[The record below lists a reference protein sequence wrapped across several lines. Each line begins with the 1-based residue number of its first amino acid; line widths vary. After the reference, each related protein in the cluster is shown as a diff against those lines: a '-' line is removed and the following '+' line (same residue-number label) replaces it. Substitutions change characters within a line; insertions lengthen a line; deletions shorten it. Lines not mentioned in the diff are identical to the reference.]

1 MAQQKEENVVIFP
14 FMAQGHMI
22 PFLSLALQIEQRKSY
37 TVTFINTPLNI
48 EKLRHSLPPTSTI
61 RLISLPFSA
70 ADHGLPPEAENT
82 DVLPYPLIVHLM
94 HASLSLKPSF
104 THLISKLSPLCIIS
118 DMFFTWTAD
127 VANQFGIFHS
137 IFNAG
142 GAYGMALYHSVWT
155 HLPHCN
161 TNSDEFSLPDL
172 PEISPIH
179 RSQLANNVKQANGT
193 DPWSLFIQGQVR
205 LWFSSDG
212 LLFNTVEGL
221 DQTGLSYF
229 RRKKTGIP
237 VWAIGPTRS
246 KLTERAGAGDDRN
259 MCIHWLDT
267 CSQNSVLYVSFGS
280 QNTLSASQMMELAKA
295 LEASGK
301 NFIWVVRPPLEFD
314 INSEFRA
321 EKWLPEG
328 FEDRIRK
335 ENRGL
340 LVRKWAPQVEIL
352 SHKSTRAF
360 ISHCG
365 WNSVLESLSQGVP
378 ILAWPI
384 GADQF
389 YNAKFLEEEVGVC
402 VEMARGNRSEV
413 REEKILRLIKVVM
426 GETEKGEKM
435 RKKAC
440 EVKEIIKDAMRDEE
454 SYKGSSLKAM
464 DEFFDAALSMK
475 KTRKQTMISSSEGPR

>member
-1 MAQQKEENVVIFP
+1 MAQKEENVVIFP

-22 PFLSLALQIEQRKSY
+22 PFLSLALQIEQKKGY
-37 TVTFINTPLNI
+37 TVTFVNTPLNI

-61 RLISLPFSA
+61 RFVSLPFSA
-70 ADHGLPPEAENT
+70 AEHDLPPEAENT
-82 DVLPYPLIVHLM
+82 DVLPYPLIVRLF

-104 THLISKLSPLCIIS
+104 TQLISELSPLCIIA
-118 DMFFTWTAD
+118 DMFFGWTAE
-127 VANQFGIFHS
+127 VANQFGVFHS

-142 GAYGMALYHSVWT
+142 GAYGMALYRSVWL

-161 TNSDEFSLPDL
+161 TDSDEFSLPDL

-179 RSQLANNVKQANGT
+179 RSQLSNNVKYANGT
-193 DPWSLFIQGQVR
+193 DPWSVFIQGQVR

-212 LLFNTVEGL
+212 LLFNTVGGI

-237 VWAIGPTRS
+237 VWAIGPTS
-246 KLTERAGAGDDRN
+246 SPLTKKAGNDRN
-259 MCIHWLDT
+259 RCIDWLDT
-267 CSQNSVLYVSFGS
+267 CPQDSVLYVSFGS
-280 QNTLSASQMMELAKA
+280 QNTISATQMMELAKA
-295 LEASGK
+295 LELSGK
-301 NFIWVVRPPLEFD
+301 NFIWVVRPPIEFD
-314 INSEFRA
+314 INLEFTA

-328 FEDRIRK
+328 FEDRIK
-335 ENRGL
+335 EQNRGL

-402 VEMARGNRSEV
+402 VEMARGNSSEV
-413 REEKILRLIKVVM
+413 KHEHILKLIELVM
-426 GETEKGEKM
+426 CETEKGEKM
-435 RKKAC
+435 KKRAC
-440 EVKEIIKDAMRDEE
+440 EVKEIIRDAMRDEE
-454 SYKGSSLKAM
+454 SYRGSSLRAM
-464 DEFFDAALSMK
+464 DEFFDAAISM
-475 KTRKQTMISSSEGPR
+475 KTRKETQE